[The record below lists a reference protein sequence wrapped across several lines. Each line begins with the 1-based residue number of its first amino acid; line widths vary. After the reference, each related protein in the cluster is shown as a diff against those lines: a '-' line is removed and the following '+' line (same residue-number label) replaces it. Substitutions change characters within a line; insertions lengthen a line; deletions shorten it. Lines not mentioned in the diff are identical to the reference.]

1 MDVDIRKQSRY
12 GKVEIHRPYQGTPGG
27 SNTSSGSHSASASP
41 RTIEAQPY
49 NEPVSDDDGEEEVYT
64 KMVGGLDEAK
74 QVKLPD
80 NVIARVNEARAFRE
94 DKLRREA
101 EARAAAGENG
111 NVMPA
116 PSAAKRLSVAKNGNG
131 PDSFHIDPLSG
142 SRQHDASYSSMLD
155 KVGLSKLFKTK
166 AQREEEEA
174 RGEEVDPDSQP
185 PEMIRFNA
193 PLGKRIAVPV
203 RIEPKVIFAN
213 EVRPASLVIGHVRLL
228 TKPPSLPLRRPRPRL
243 LPAHLPQVAQL
254 CRHPRRHLDR
264 SPQLCLGRRR
274 RRHVLGL
281 CLLDLRPRRGRL
293 CRRHVPL
300 PRHRPEKRTSSPG
313 LSLSFELCADPV
325 RPPAPLGPVP
335 RRRRANRPRRD
346 RHRRPAHEL
355 CPAVSRALI
364 GRTPLLLLLYA
375 WPLV

>member
-1 MDVDIRKQSRY
+1 VPFWLPQMDVDIRKQSRY

-131 PDSFHIDPLSG
+131 PNSFHIDPLSG

-174 RGEEVDPDSQP
+174 RGEEIDPDSQP

-228 TKPPSLPLRRPRPRL
+228 TKPPSLPLRRPLSSSPFTSAPSSSGSTMPSSSPASRPVSSTLSRSTTSPACTRP
-243 LPAHLPQVAQL
+243 LPSRSAPSS
-254 CRHPRRHLDR
+254 R
-264 SPQLCLGRRR
+264 SPM
-274 RRHVLGL
+274 
-281 CLLDLRPRRGRL
+281 
-293 CRRHVPL
+293 
-300 PRHRPEKRTSSPG
+300 
-313 LSLSFELCADPV
+313 
-325 RPPAPLGPVP
+325 PPACSSSAPSP
-335 RRRRANRPRRD
+335 
-346 RHRRPAHEL
+346 
-355 CPAVSRALI
+355 
-364 GRTPLLLLLYA
+364 
-375 WPLV
+375 

>member
-1 MDVDIRKQSRY
+1 MDVDIRKQSRF

-49 NEPVSDDDGEEEVYT
+49 NEPVSDDDGDEEVYT

-101 EARAAAGENG
+101 EARAAAGDNG
-111 NVMPA
+111 STAPA
-116 PSAAKRLSVAKNGNG
+116 LSTTKRPSAAKSANG
-131 PDSFHIDPLSG
+131 PNSFHIDPLSG

-174 RGEEVDPDSQP
+174 RGEEVDPDDQP
-185 PEMIRFNA
+185 PEMIRFHA
-193 PLGKRIAVPV
+193 PQGKRIAVPV

-213 EVRPASLVIGHVRLL
+213 EVRANPAARVG
-228 TKPPSLPLRRPRPRL
+228 
-243 LPAHLPQVAQL
+243 
-254 CRHPRRHLDR
+254 
-264 SPQLCLGRRR
+264 
-274 RRHVLGL
+274 
-281 CLLDLRPRRGRL
+281 
-293 CRRHVPL
+293 
-300 PRHRPEKRTSSPG
+300 SS
-313 LSLSFELCADPV
+313 
-325 RPPAPLGPVP
+325 
-335 RRRRANRPRRD
+335 
-346 RHRRPAHEL
+346 
-355 CPAVSRALI
+355 
-364 GRTPLLLLLYA
+364 
-375 WPLV
+375 

>member
-1 MDVDIRKQSRY
+1 VPFWLPQMDVDIRKQSRY

-228 TKPPSLPLRRPRPRL
+228 TKPPFPSPPSSSSSPFTSAPSSSGSTMPSSSPASRPVSSTLSRSTTSPACTRPLPSRSAPSL
-243 LPAHLPQVAQL
+243 
-254 CRHPRRHLDR
+254 R
-264 SPQLCLGRRR
+264 SPM
-274 RRHVLGL
+274 
-281 CLLDLRPRRGRL
+281 
-293 CRRHVPL
+293 
-300 PRHRPEKRTSSPG
+300 
-313 LSLSFELCADPV
+313 
-325 RPPAPLGPVP
+325 PPACSSSAPSP
-335 RRRRANRPRRD
+335 
-346 RHRRPAHEL
+346 
-355 CPAVSRALI
+355 
-364 GRTPLLLLLYA
+364 
-375 WPLV
+375 